1 MNKKNLKILLALSHH
16 YGSDPEYI
24 LAGGGNTSY
33 KTAKHLYIKASG
45 VAMADAAEEGF
56 VCLSRAKLA
65 DMWDKKYPED
75 PTQREAQVLQDLLAA
90 RERGEEGKRPSVE
103 TQLHDLFDEPYVV
116 HTHPPLINALT
127 CSKDGERGVHKLF
140 AEEVLWIPTV
150 NPGYILAA
158 TTRSAVLQYRKKHNR
173 DPKVLLFQNHGLC
186 VCGESFEDI
195 RSRTESL
202 LETVRK
208 HIEKMPDLTPMKADR
223 RRAALVAPAIRMLL
237 MGDHG
242 GSILVFHLSPAVSNF
257 LKNKAA
263 FNNVSTSITPD
274 HIVYCNHEPLFIP
287 EQAAIDQQYRG
298 IEEEIELYRRRNGF
312 APIVVC
318 VEKLGVF
325 AWGNSKKRADIALAV
340 FLDAVKVAV
349 YSRSFGGLRSLPREQ
364 VEFIKNWEVEAFRKR
379 VGSGTRQQGTA
390 QPDPGRSGPA
400 LAGSAAEKIALV
412 TGAAQGFGS
421 GVAESLL
428 REGANVVIAD
438 LNAPLA
444 VERARE
450 LQIRYGTGRC
460 LAQPVD
466 VSEEIS
472 VEDMVRET
480 VLNYG
485 GLDLLVSNAGVLKA
499 GSLEE
504 LDLQSFEFVNRVNYT
519 GFFLCAKH
527 ASRPMKVQHRFLK
540 AYFMD
545 IVQINSK
552 SGLSGSNKNFAYAG
566 SKFGGIGLTQSFALE
581 LVQFNIK
588 VNAICP
594 GNFFDG
600 PLWSDPKH
608 GLFVQY
614 LRTGK
619 VPGARS
625 VEDVRRFYESKVP
638 MKRGCRVEDVAR
650 ALLYIVNQTYETG
663 QALPVTGGQIMLK

>member
-1 MNKKNLKILLALSHH
+1 MNKKNLKALLALSHH
-16 YGSDPEYI
+16 YGTDPEYL

-33 KTAKHLYIKASG
+33 KTERHLYIKASG
-45 VAMADAAEEGF
+45 VAMADITEEGF
-56 VCLSRAKLA
+56 VCLRRDMLA
-65 DMWDKKYPED
+65 GMWDKKYPED
-75 PTQREAQVLQDLLAA
+75 PAQREAQILEDLLAA
-90 RERGEEGKRPSVE
+90 RERGQEGKRPSVE

-127 CSKDGERGVHKLF
+127 CSKDGKREARKLF
-140 AEEVLWIPTV
+140 AEEALWIPTV
-150 NPGYILAA
+150 NPGYILAVA
-158 TTRSAVLQYRKKHNR
+158 TRTAVLEYRKKHNR

-186 VCGESFEDI
+186 ICGESFEDI
-195 RSRTESL
+195 RSRTESV
-202 LETVRK
+202 LEKIRK
-208 HIEKMPDLTPMKADR
+208 HIEAAPDFSPMEADR
-223 RRAALVAPAIRMLL
+223 RRAALLAPAIRMLL
-237 MGDHG
+237 MGDRG
-242 GSILVFHLSPAVSNF
+242 GSILVFHLSPAVSSF
-257 LKNKAA
+257 LKSKAA

-274 HIVYCNHEPLFIP
+274 HIVYCNHEPLFIRK
-287 EQAAIDQQYRG
+287 QAAIDQQYQV
-298 IEEEIELYRRRNGF
+298 IEEEIELYRRRNGY
-312 APIVVC
+312 APIIVC

-325 AWGNSKKRADIALAV
+325 AWGHSKKRADIALAV

-349 YSRSFGGLRSLPREQ
+349 YSRSFGGLRPLPPDQ

-379 VGSGTRQQGTA
+379 VGSGAQQQGET
-390 QPDPGRSGPA
+390 QPGPA
-400 LAGSAAEKIALV
+400 RPGPMPASPAAGKIALV
-412 TGAAQGFGS
+412 TGAAQGFGA

-438 LNAPLA
+438 LNSSLA
-444 VERARE
+444 GECARE
-450 LQIRYGTGRC
+450 LERKYGNGRC
-460 LAQPVD
+460 LAQAVD
-466 VSEEIS
+466 VREESS
-472 VEDMVRET
+472 VEKMIRGT

-527 ASRPMKVQHRFLK
+527 ASGTMKIQHRFLRN
-540 AYFMD
+540 YFMD

-600 PLWSDPKH
+600 PLWSDPKR

-614 LRTGK
+614 LKTGK

-625 VEDVRRFYESKVP
+625 IEDVRRFYENKVP
-638 MKRGCRVEDVAR
+638 MKRGCCVEDVAR

>member
-1 MNKKNLKILLALSHH
+1 MNKKKLKVLLAVSHH

-33 KTAKHLYIKASG
+33 KTEKHLYIKASG
-45 VAMADAAEEGF
+45 VELAHIDGEGF
-56 VCLSRAKLA
+56 VKLRREVLA
-65 DMWDKKYPED
+65 GMWGKKYAED
-75 PTQREAQVLQDLLAA
+75 PTQRETQVLEDLLAA

-127 CSKDGERGVHKLF
+127 CSKGGERKVRKLF
-140 AEEVLWIPTV
+140 ADEALWIPTV

-158 TTRSAVLQYRKKHNR
+158 TTRRAVLDYREKHNR
-173 DPKVLLFQNHGLC
+173 DPKILLFQNHGLC
-186 VCGESFEDI
+186 VCGENFEDI
-195 RSRTESL
+195 HSRTESV
-202 LETVRK
+202 LEKIRK
-208 HIEKMPDLTPMKADR
+208 YIKEIPDFTPMEADR
-223 RRAALVAPAIRMLL
+223 HRAADLAPAVRMLL
-237 MGDHG
+237 MADHG
-242 GSILVFHLSPAVSNF
+242 GSILVFHLSPAVSFF
-257 LKNKAA
+257 LKSKAA

-274 HIVYCNHEPLFIP
+274 HIVYCNHEPLFVP
-287 EQAAIDQQYRG
+287 AQEQLEQQYRR
-298 IEEEIELYRRRNGF
+298 IREAIREYRRRNGF
-312 APIVVC
+312 APIIVC

-325 AWGNSKKRADIALAV
+325 AWGSSKKRADIALAV

-349 YSRSFGGLRSLPREQ
+349 YSRSFGGLRSLPPDQ
-364 VEFIKNWEVEAFRKR
+364 VDFIKNWEVEAFRR
-379 VGSGTRQQGTA
+379 RMSSGF
-390 QPDPGRSGPA
+390 GRSPLVPPRSADSGPV
-400 LAGSAAEKIALV
+400 AERIALI

-421 GVAESLL
+421 GIAESLL

-444 VERARE
+444 DVRARE
-450 LQIRYGTGRC
+450 LQQQYGHGRC
-460 LAQPVD
+460 IARAVN
-466 VSEEIS
+466 VSDETS
-472 VEDMVRET
+472 VGEMIRET
-480 VLNYG
+480 VLSYG

-504 LDLQSFEFVNRVNYT
+504 LDLQSFEFVNRINYT
-519 GFFLCAKH
+519 GFFLCCKY
-527 ASRPMKVQHRFLK
+527 ASQTMKIQHNFQSD
-540 AYFMD
+540 YFMD
-545 IVQINSK
+545 IVQTNSK

-625 VEDVRRFYESKVP
+625 IEEVRRFYESKVP

-663 QALPVTGGQIMLK
+663 QAMPVTGGQIMLK